1 MEAPWTKKGW
11 IKKYLIGIM
20 MASETTKI
28 LNISQA
34 RVKKDF
40 IIVYFKAFSG

>member
-1 MEAPWTKKGW
+1 MEAPWTKNGW
-11 IKKYLIGIM
+11 IKKYLMGIM
-20 MASETTKI
+20 IARETTRI

-40 IIVYFKAFSG
+40 IIRYFKSFSG